1 MGISSHGGR
10 KGLTRAGV
18 PGPVIIRLGRMTLR
32 AKVNEGDHSALRFK
46 PPALSFG
53 CNIEGMPSKVP
64 VKCAIPGCHRR
75 LKMTLA
81 EREEL
86 RRTGRENNATA
97 GLVCPA
103 HVKAAFNF
111 EFDDIDIDVPLGEL
125 LVEASKGTPR
135 WRVMLT
141 PLPGAAAEPDS
152 QSTPGWG
159 DRVI

>member
-1 MGISSHGGR
+1 M
-10 KGLTRAGV
+10 
-18 PGPVIIRLGRMTLR
+18 RLGRMTLR
-32 AKVNEGDHSALRFK
+32 AKSVEADHSARM
-46 PPALSFG
+46 PETPSLSCG
-53 CNIEGMPSKVP
+53 CNIREMPSKVP

-75 LKMTLA
+75 IKMTLA
-81 EREEL
+81 EREGL
-86 RRTGRENNATA
+86 RQEGRENNATA

-141 PLPGAAAEPDS
+141 PLPGVAGEPDS
-152 QSTPGWG
+152 QSTPGRG
-159 DRVI
+159 DRII